1 MLQYQN
7 VIPMQNIAVIGTG
20 ISGMSAAWLLSHSCN
35 VTVYEK
41 DDRIG
46 GHSNTVSI
54 GEDHIDT
61 GFIVYNEPNYP
72 NLTAL
77 FSHLGVETAETD
89 MSFAVSL
96 GGKLEYA
103 GHGLD
108 GLFAQRRNVFN
119 ARFLTMVYDLL
130 RFYRQASDLDLA
142 GLQKQ
147 TLGDYLRQ
155 NGYSDAFIYDHL
167 LPMGAAIWSTPV
179 GKMLDYPLAS
189 FLRFCQNHGL
199 IRLKGRPQWR
209 TVCRGSQAYVDKL
222 TATYKKNIRL
232 NCAVDKI
239 KRYESHVEIIDRQGQ
254 SNRYDQII
262 IATHADQ
269 ALKLLAS
276 PSRAEEEILGAFSYS
291 RNLAILHSDPALM
304 PKNKR
309 AWASWNYLSQESGET
324 QADDSKVSV
333 TYWMNRLQHIPSARP
348 YFVTLNPIEMPA
360 EGSIYRSF
368 LYDHPVFDTGALA
381 AQKNIWGMQGKQRT
395 WYCGSYL
402 GYGFHEDG
410 LQSGLAVAEK
420 VGAVKRPW
428 AVEQQNGRI
437 DLPEDWG
444 ALAKIEP
451 GQAVVKE
458 RLKHG

>member
-1 MLQYQN
+1 M
-7 VIPMQNIAVIGTG
+7 
-20 ISGMSAAWLLSHSCN
+20 
-35 VTVYEK
+35 
-41 DDRIG
+41 
-46 GHSNTVSI
+46 
-54 GEDHIDT
+54 
-61 GFIVYNEPNYP
+61 
-72 NLTAL
+72 
-77 FSHLGVETAETD
+77 
-89 MSFAVSL
+89 
-96 GGKLEYA
+96 
-103 GHGLD
+103 
-108 GLFAQRRNVFN
+108 
-119 ARFLTMVYDLL
+119 
-130 RFYRQASDLDLA
+130 
-142 GLQKQ
+142 
-147 TLGDYLRQ
+147 
-155 NGYSDAFIYDHL
+155 
-167 LPMGAAIWSTPV
+167 
-179 GKMLDYPLAS
+179 
-189 FLRFCQNHGL
+189 
-199 IRLKGRPQWR
+199 
-209 TVCRGSQAYVDKL
+209 
-222 TATYKKNIRL
+222 
-232 NCAVDKI
+232 
-239 KRYESHVEIIDRQGQ
+239 EIIDRQGQ

-360 EGSIYRSF
+360 EGCIYRSF